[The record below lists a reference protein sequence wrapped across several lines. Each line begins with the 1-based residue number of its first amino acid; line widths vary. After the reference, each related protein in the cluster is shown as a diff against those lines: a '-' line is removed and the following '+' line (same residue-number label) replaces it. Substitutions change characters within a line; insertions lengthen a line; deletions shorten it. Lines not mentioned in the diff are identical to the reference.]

1 MPMSS
6 PGFIQIMEFTT
17 SDIEAVLAV
26 TEEWKKATEGRRT
39 ARHEIV
45 TRDRNNPDRYRIIV
59 YFDSYESAM
68 ENSELPETKEF
79 AERQAT
85 MLEDMSFTDLEV
97 MADSDL

>member
-1 MPMSS
+1 MSS

-45 TRDRNNPDRYRIIV
+45 TR
-59 YFDSYESAM
+59 
-68 ENSELPETKEF
+68 
-79 AERQAT
+79 
-85 MLEDMSFTDLEV
+85 
-97 MADSDL
+97 

>member
-1 MPMSS
+1 MSS

-26 TEEWKKATEGRRT
+26 AEEWKKATEGRRT
-39 ARHEIV
+39 ARREII
-45 TRDRNNPDRYRIIV
+45 TRDRNHPDRYRIIV

-68 ENSELPETKEF
+68 ENSKLPETEQF

-85 MLEDMSFTDLEV
+85 LLDDMSFTDLEV
-97 MADSDL
+97 IADSDL